1 MESSPKAHKKKKL
14 LMIFEEKVKDNWK
27 IGKNIKKSANM
38 YQFCDLLN
46 LFRKDDLVQL
56 VFDF

>member
-1 MESSPKAHKKKKL
+1 MESSPKAHQKKKL

-38 YQFCDLLN
+38 Y
-46 LFRKDDLVQL
+46 
-56 VFDF
+56 